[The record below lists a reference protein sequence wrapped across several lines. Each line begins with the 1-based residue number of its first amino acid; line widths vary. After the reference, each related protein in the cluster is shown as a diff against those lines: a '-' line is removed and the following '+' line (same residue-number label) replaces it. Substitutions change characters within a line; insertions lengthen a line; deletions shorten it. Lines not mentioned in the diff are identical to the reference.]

1 VGARAVAQRPRDG
14 IEVSAV
20 GEQDK
25 TGVFQVGTR
34 QLRDVGEAL
43 RYVYEALAERGYNP
57 VDQIVGYLTSGD
69 PTYIT
74 SHKDA
79 RTLIRQIDRDRLL
92 EELVRCYVRVALG
105 GTPAGSR

>member
-1 VGARAVAQRPRDG
+1 MRER
-14 IEVSAV
+14 E
-20 GEQDK
+20 K

-34 QLRDVGEAL
+34 HLRDVGEAL
-43 RYVYEALAERGYNP
+43 RYVYTALLERGYNP
-57 VDQIVGYLTSGD
+57 VDQIVGYLVSGD

-92 EELVRCYVRVALG
+92 EQLVRHYVETELG
-105 GTPAGSR
+105 GDGHSR

>member
-1 VGARAVAQRPRDG
+1 M
-14 IEVSAV
+14 
-20 GEQDK
+20 GEHEK

-34 QLRDVGEAL
+34 HLRDVQEAL
-43 RYVYEALAERGYNP
+43 RYVYDALVERGYNP
-57 VDQIVGYLTSGD
+57 VDQIVGYLVSGD

-79 RTLIRQIDRDRLL
+79 RTLIRQIERDRLL
-92 EELVRCYVRVALG
+92 EELVRCYVRTTMG

>member
-1 VGARAVAQRPRDG
+1 M
-14 IEVSAV
+14 
-20 GEQDK
+20 GEREK

-34 QLRDVGEAL
+34 QMRDVEEAL
-43 RYVYEALAERGYNP
+43 RYVYGALLERGYNP
-57 VDQIVGYLTSGD
+57 VDQIVGYLVSGD

-92 EELVRCYVRVALG
+92 EELVRCYVSVRLG
-105 GTPAGSR
+105 GRDDPR

>member
-1 VGARAVAQRPRDG
+1 MAD
-14 IEVSAV
+14 
-20 GEQDK
+20 QDK
-25 TGVFQVGTR
+25 TGVFQVGNR
-34 QLRDVGEAL
+34 QLRDVSEAL
-43 RYVYEALAERGYNP
+43 RYVYDALVERGYNP
-57 VDQIVGYLTSGD
+57 VDQFVGYLTSGD

-92 EELVRCYVRVALG
+92 EELVRCYVRITLG